1 MTLTNSTSL
10 MARAQNED
18 VTDDTDPA
26 ARPTRR
32 IFAPEEKL
40 AILTTY
46 EEATEPGAKGA
57 YLRKAGINSSQITE
71 WRRARDAGALTTFD
85 GQSKGARSVDKKKAD
100 RLKRE
105 AAQLKRKNERLEAEL
120 AKTRTALDIMGKV
133 SASSRTGDRRPP
145 PRTGQRSGN
154 QAGLPVGRSGPGH
167 PLPTVSAA
175 EI

>member
-32 IFAPEEKL
+32 IFTPEEKL
-40 AILTTY
+40 TILAAY
-46 EEATEPGAKGA
+46 EESTEPGAKGA
-57 YLRKAGINSSQITE
+57 YLRKAGIYSSQITE
-71 WRRARDAGALTTFD
+71 WRRARDAGTLTESPH
-85 GQSKGARSVDKKKAD
+85 GIRRVDKKKAD

-105 AAQLKRKNERLEAEL
+105 AAQLKRKNQRLEAEL

-133 SASSRTGDRRPP
+133 HALLEDISKGADKEE
-145 PRTGQRSGN
+145 Q
-154 QAGLPVGRSGPGH
+154 
-167 PLPTVSAA
+167 
-175 EI
+175 